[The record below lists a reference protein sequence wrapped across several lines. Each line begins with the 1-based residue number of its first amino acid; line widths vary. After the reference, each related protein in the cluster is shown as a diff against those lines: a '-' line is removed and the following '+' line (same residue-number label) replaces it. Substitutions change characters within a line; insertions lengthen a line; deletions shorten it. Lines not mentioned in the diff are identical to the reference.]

1 MVTFYLYLIDVSIP
15 LLFGLVSYIFFN
27 TETNREAYILLY
39 AIFSISILSIS
50 ILKNY
55 YKDYYLIN
63 FSEKI
68 RISIITWIFS
78 IFIQLIAHNYLL
90 VKIDIYSLTWILIPI
105 IISRCLVKLI
115 RNITKFPI
123 DIIVNTISLMITK

>member
-1 MVTFYLYLIDVSIP
+1 MTVINLNHGYFLFISNRCLDSTFIWSSQLHL
-15 LLFGLVSYIFFN
+15 FN

-90 VKIDIYSLTWILIPI
+90 VKIDIYSLISWILIPI
-105 IISRCLVKLI
+105 IILI
-115 RNITKFPI
+115 MRYLCKN
-123 DIIVNTISLMITK
+123 